1 MSRAYR
7 IRISETVERV
17 VHVEDGVAT
26 TLELLPILPKERMS
40 ELLAAALVGVG
51 MTVESGVA
59 RRVRPSDAGDVTVA
73 VELAT
78 GTVTVTVTKAED
90 VSADGVA
97 QRLLPE
103 RTSVEHDAKLRAEL
117 QRAARAL
124 AEREVERVTEEV
136 RRDATAHLEGQLR
149 DVRAELDRVVHG
161 VTAAA
166 LKERAGQIGE
176 IEEID
181 EDAEAGTLTIKVK
194 V

>member
-40 ELLAAALVGVG
+40 ELLASALVGVG
-51 MTVESGVA
+51 MIVEAGVA
-59 RRVRPSDAGDVTVA
+59 KRVDLSAQGEVTVA

-78 GTVTVTVTKAED
+78 GIVTVTVAKAED
-90 VSADGVA
+90 VQVEGVA
-97 QRLLPE
+97 QRVLPE
-103 RTSVEHDAKLRAEL
+103 RASVAHDAKIRDDLK
-117 QRAARAL
+117 RAAVAL
-124 AEREVERVTEEV
+124 AEGEVARVTEDV
-136 RRDATAHLEGQLR
+136 RRAATEHLEGRLR
-149 DVRAELDRVVHG
+149 DVRAELDRIVHG

-166 LKERAGQIGE
+166 LKERASQIGE
-176 IEEID
+176 IEEIE